1 MRELRRNYILFEHYL
16 LQYFEYFFDQL
27 IIRQLTIEYYSSL
40 RFINFFFCLR
50 KQSIA
55 VLRLFRKGRIVAILT
70 KGDSN

>member
-1 MRELRRNYILFEHYL
+1 MRELRSDDILFEPYL

-27 IIRQLTIEYYSSL
+27 IIRQLPIEYYSSI

-50 KQSIA
+50 IQSIA

-70 KGDSN
+70 KEDSN